1 MPLIKVPF
9 EAGIN
14 KQITKTS
21 AQYRWSDC
29 DFVRFR
35 YGSPEKIG
43 GWQQTTSD
51 TLTGV
56 ARAMHIWADLSGN
69 RYVAI
74 GTHKLLVIYYEG
86 AFYDITPLAT
96 ALTRCTITT
105 TNGSATATINKAA
118 HGLLEGD
125 LFLFSSVTL
134 PGGGATGF
142 TTSNFTNNT
151 FQVIIVS
158 G

>member
-21 AQYRWSDC
+21 AQYRWSAC

-35 YGSPEKIG
+35 YGAPEKIG

-74 GTHKLLVIYYEG
+74 GKHKLLVIYYEG

-96 ALTRCTITT
+96 ALTSCTITT

-118 HGLLEGD
+118 HGL
-125 LFLFSSVTL
+125 
-134 PGGGATGF
+134 
-142 TTSNFTNNT
+142 
-151 FQVIIVS
+151 
-158 G
+158 

>member
-9 EAGIN
+9 LAGIN

-21 AQYRWSDC
+21 AEYRWSDS

-35 YGSPEKIG
+35 YGAPEKIG

-51 TLTGV
+51 TLEGV

-74 GTHKLLVIYYEG
+74 GTHKL
-86 AFYDITPLAT
+86 
-96 ALTRCTITT
+96 
-105 TNGSATATINKAA
+105 
-118 HGLLEGD
+118 
-125 LFLFSSVTL
+125 
-134 PGGGATGF
+134 
-142 TTSNFTNNT
+142 
-151 FQVIIVS
+151 
-158 G
+158 